1 MIVASITAAKR
12 KPASWCKS
20 RHAERFLNDL
30 RERLAAFALS
40 LHPEK
45 TRLIEFGRYAAERRA
60 GRGLGKPETFDFL
73 GLTHYCSTEKGGT
86 GFQLGRTTQRKR
98 MRTKLREIK
107 ETLRLRRH
115 VPIDEQ
121 GQYLGAVLRGNF
133 AYFAVPTN
141 TRLLSAFRYYV
152 GIMWFKSLRR
162 RSQRH
167 RLTWERMCRLIER
180 FLPSPRVQHPWP
192 DQRFRVTHSR

>member
-30 RERLAAFALS
+30 KDRLAAFALS

-60 GRGLGKPETFDFL
+60 VRGLGKPETFNFL

-86 GFQLGRTTQRKR
+86 GFQLGRKTRRTVRRKHGLHP
-98 MRTKLREIK
+98 TGGFGLLCK
-107 ETLRLRRH
+107 EK
-115 VPIDEQ
+115 I
-121 GQYLGAVLRGNF
+121 
-133 AYFAVPTN
+133 
-141 TRLLSAFRYYV
+141 
-152 GIMWFKSLRR
+152 
-162 RSQRH
+162 SQ
-167 RLTWERMCRLIER
+167 
-180 FLPSPRVQHPWP
+180 PWQQ
-192 DQRFRVTHSR
+192 DSNR